1 MCLGLRLM
9 SGARERL
16 GREQDRPWR
25 SQYRSARIPAAVL
38 PAMGYFTDLSQHD
51 WRHQVLRRC
60 PSKRRVEFFILVAK
74 STRSHEI
81 ADEPWYAEII
91 AGDPMR
97 SNEIQTLSYV
107 LQRRWEGGG

>member
-1 MCLGLRLM
+1 MR
-9 SGARERL
+9 
-16 GREQDRPWR
+16 
-25 SQYRSARIPAAVL
+25 
-38 PAMGYFTDLSQHD
+38 YFTDLSQHD